1 MVFIGRA
8 QTWGSIYN
16 NTHGVLNVL
25 DILRNEFVNTAI
37 MTGSPT
43 LQHINRD
50 MIVNPFDTE
59 RAPEKECLTSG
70 ASQVKLPWII
80 CILIFFLAMWSEI
93 VLSIACVYL
102 SALCQSWKL

>member
-37 MTGSPT
+37 MSGSPS

-50 MIVNPFDTE
+50 MIVNPFYTE
-59 RAPEKECLTSG
+59 EEPEKKCPTSG
-70 ASQVKLPWII
+70 ASQVRLQWII
-80 CILIFFLAMWSEI
+80 CIIIPFFAM
-93 VLSIACVYL
+93 
-102 SALCQSWKL
+102 